1 MRLLAIY
8 RDRRDGKLQAAY
20 MAMRLAVI
28 LDEFVVKRVYRA
40 LHDHAD
46 LTEGTVELNYSLPML
61 ASYPQDSDWKSL
73 DPKLAGQVLS
83 FPNEITSA
91 GMSCQFQGMREGNK
105 VASAAE
111 TIFAGVK
118 AWGLAQAL
126 RKKYHL
132 DAVTIEHVDLLEKE
146 QKKLLQQHKEYA

>member
-1 MRLLAIY
+1 MRNSSLNVPTGAS
-8 RDRRDGKLQAAY
+8 
-20 MAMRLAVI
+20 
-28 LDEFVVKRVYRA
+28 
-40 LHDHAD
+40 HDHAD
-46 LTEGTVELNYSLPML
+46 LTDGNIELSFSLPVL
-61 ASYPQDSDWKSL
+61 APYPQDSDWKSL

-91 GMSCQFQGMREGNK
+91 GLACQFAGMREGNK

-132 DAVTIEHVDLLEKE
+132 DAMPIENVEWLERE
-146 QKKLLQQHKEYA
+146 QKKILQERKEYASRNRADVHR